1 MVSKGNPF
9 PDLDKDT
16 LHRAIAMHPTPMGRS
31 ALLTLFGQDEETQEE
46 LTTLLAELTKES
58 LITLEPRGY
67 TATAPWADISYALV
81 GNPQPGKRVQVHLL
95 NVPEQDAP
103 VVTLSAN
110 DFVQHQLQAGQRI
123 VVGLDR
129 GLVGTGTD
137 LRARFIAAADK
148 SFHLVGVFNQKAQNF
163 APLDR
168 TIKTDFK
175 LTQANGMTNLP
186 HQFVVELPPDFDP
199 RNPRATIVNDQT
211 RDITTGIAIGDI
223 VASKHGIAKTHSP
236 EALAEAE
243 VLYRSRINY
252 KGRADLRHMDFVT
265 VDPLGSTDLDDA
277 FCATVEKDGYAV
289 YTAIADVPALV
300 LYNTAVDR
308 EAYEC
313 GSTFYMGDN
322 NTAHM
327 LPDILSTRKT
337 SLIPGH
343 NRPAMIVKQSLN
355 WEGHLVSFDVF
366 AGVIRSRTQ
375 LSYGQFY
382 DLSERGDPRFRIINN
397 IHEMRRKNGDNKELE
412 ALLKESPGQYSSK
425 SLIETLMV
433 QSNSLMA
440 KFLDASNVPFLS
452 RNLEPGD
459 INNPRAVQRAHY
471 ATHRTG
477 HAQLGLLH
485 YAHITSPIRRY
496 ADIINMR
503 ALHRALGTPDIG
515 MSDEE
520 ISNLDKIAAHL
531 NSRRNVERNVS
542 HDMDKYHAIQDLT
555 RVQATPVRVF
565 INEIGQDYVELT
577 IMQTGLRQRLT
588 SATLPANQWRI
599 DSAKQELVMLDDKGN
614 EANRYRQK
622 ENILGRIHNVD
633 PARAQ
638 WDLKLLPQ
646 DNLVR
651 TPAVKTGTGPK
662 PTL

>member
-1 MVSKGNPF
+1 MVSKGNPY
-9 PDLDKDT
+9 PELDKDT
-16 LHRAIAMHPTPMGRS
+16 LHRAIAMHPTPLGRS
-31 ALLTLFGQDEETQEE
+31 ALLTLFGEDEVTQED
-46 LTTLLAELTKES
+46 LDDLLAELVADKQIAQET
-58 LITLEPRGY
+58 RGY
-67 TATAPWADISYALV
+67 TATAPWADIAYAIV
-81 GNPQPGKRVQVHLL
+81 GEANPGKRVHLRLL
-95 NVPEQDAP
+95 NVPDDEAP
-103 VVTLSAN
+103 AVTLSQN
-110 DFVQHQLQAGQRI
+110 DFIKHKLQPGQRI

-129 GLVGTGTD
+129 GLVGTGAD
-137 LRARFIAAADK
+137 LRARFIAAADQ

-175 LTQANGMTNLP
+175 LTQASGMTNLP

-199 RNPRATIVNDQT
+199 RTPRATIVNDQT
-211 RDITTGIAIGDI
+211 RDITTGAAIGDI
-223 VASKHGIAKTHSP
+223 VASKHGISKTHSP

-243 VLYRSRINY
+243 LLYRSRIDY
-252 KGRADLRHMDFVT
+252 KNRVDLRHMDFVT

-277 FCATVEKDGYAV
+277 FCAIVEKDGYAV

-300 LYNTAVDR
+300 LYNTAIDR
-308 EAYEC
+308 EAYEA
-313 GSTFYMGDN
+313 GSTFYMGKDN
-322 NTAHM
+322 TSHM
-327 LPDILSTRKT
+327 LPDILSTRKS

-343 NRPAMIVKQSLN
+343 NRPAIVVKQSLD
-355 WEGHLVSFDVF
+355 WDGRLTSFDVF

-382 DLSERGDPRFRIINN
+382 DLSERGDPRFRTINN
-397 IHEMRRKNGDNKELE
+397 IHEMRRKNGENKELE

-440 KFLDASNVPFLS
+440 KFLDASGVPFLS
-452 RNLEPGD
+452 RNLQPGD
-459 INNPRAVQRAHY
+459 ANNPRNVQRAHY
-471 ATHRTG
+471 ATHRAG
-477 HAQLGLLH
+477 HAQLGLLY

-496 ADIINMR
+496 ADIVNMR
-503 ALHRALGTPDIG
+503 AIHRALGTPDIG
-515 MSDEE
+515 LHDEE
-520 ISNLDKIAAHL
+520 ISNLEKIAAYL
-531 NSRRNVERNVS
+531 NNRRTVERNVN
-542 HDMDKYHAIQDLT
+542 HDIEKYHAIQDLT

-565 INEIGQDYVELT
+565 INEIGKDYVELT

-599 DSAKQELVMLDDKGN
+599 DNAKQELVMLDDKGN
-614 EANRYRQK
+614 EANRFRQK

-633 PARAQ
+633 PAKAQ

-651 TPAVKTGTGPK
+651 PTVKTGTSPK
-662 PTL
+662 PTF